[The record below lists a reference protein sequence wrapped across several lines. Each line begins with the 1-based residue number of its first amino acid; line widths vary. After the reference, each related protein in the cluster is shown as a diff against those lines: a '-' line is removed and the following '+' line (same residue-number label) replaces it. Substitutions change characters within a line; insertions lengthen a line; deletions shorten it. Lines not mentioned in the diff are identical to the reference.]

1 VNGKSG
7 VDPNLRLHL
16 IRHGET
22 AWSLSGRHTGRT
34 DVALTVNG
42 ETQAR
47 SIGELLRAIPFAAVF
62 TSPASRARRTCDL
75 AHRGLPVA
83 AVDPELAEWDYGQ
96 YEGKTSSD
104 IWKDRPGWNCYR
116 DGAPGG
122 ESAADVS
129 RRADRLISR
138 LCRLSGNVALFSH
151 GEFGCG
157 LAARWIG
164 LPVEQG
170 EHLQMATA
178 SLSIIGF
185 NPAHPGLRVI
195 DEWNRRARGA
205 SNVPTQFVAE
215 ACA

>member
-1 VNGKSG
+1 
-7 VDPNLRLHL
+7 
-16 IRHGET
+16 
-22 AWSLSGRHTGRT
+22 
-34 DVALTVNG
+34 VNG

-47 SIGELLRAIPFAAVF
+47 SVGELLRAIPFAAVF
-62 TSPASRARRTCDL
+62 TNPASRARRTCDL
-75 AHRGLPVA
+75 ALPGLPVA
-83 AVDPELAEWDYGQ
+83 AVDPDLAEWDYGQ
-96 YEGKTSSD
+96 YEGKTSSE
-104 IWKDRPGWNCYR
+104 ILKDRPGWSCDR

-129 RRADRLISR
+129 KRADRLISR

-164 LPVEQG
+164 LPVVHG

-178 SLSIIGF
+178 SLSILCF

-195 DEWNRRARGA
+195 VLWNRIARAADCIPARCI
-205 SNVPTQFVAE
+205 SEVLI
-215 ACA
+215 

>member
-1 VNGKSG
+1 VNGISSI
-7 VDPNLRLHL
+7 DPNLRLHL

-22 AWSLSGRHTGRT
+22 VWSLSGRHTGRT

-47 SIGELLRAIPFAAVF
+47 SVGELLRAIPFAAVF

-75 AHRGLPVA
+75 AHPGLPVPT
-83 AVDPELAEWDYGQ
+83 VDPDMAEWDYGQ
-96 YEGKTSSD
+96 YEGKTSSE
-104 IWKDRPGWNCYR
+104 ILKDRPGWSCYR

-129 RRADRLISR
+129 KRADRLISR
-138 LCRLSGNVALFSH
+138 LCRLSGNVAMFSH

-178 SLSIIGF
+178 SLSILGF
-185 NPAHPGLRVI
+185 NPAHRGLRVI
-195 DEWNRRARGA
+195 AQWNQSAPPPA
-205 SNVPTQFVAE
+205 TISAQPE
-215 ACA
+215 ACK